1 MGRMVKCAFTGK
13 IADSSYLY
21 KVGRQWFEILKGSQS
36 H

>member
-13 IADSSYLY
+13 LQTLHIFIKLEDNGL
-21 KVGRQWFEILKGSQS
+21 KILKGSQS